1 MNLFI
6 EASAAFNNSKG
17 FIKSHIEEKSS
28 IEWLGVVARV
38 SDLEPVSLIKR
49 EDGLLGLAFKY
60 KESVTEANFKAD
72 VFGNEFVC
80 GSRNRGTDTLF
91 GVYDQQGKVF
101 QTNMTSL
108 EDLCSFLG
116 AKGVK

>member
-6 EASAAFNNSKG
+6 EASEAFNNSKV
-17 FIKSHIEEKSS
+17 FIKNHIEEKSS
-28 IEWLGVVARV
+28 IEWMGVIARI

-60 KESVTEANFKAD
+60 KESVTEANFKSD
-72 VFGNEFVC
+72 VFGNEFIC
-80 GSRNRGTDTLF
+80 GSRNWGTDTLF

-101 QTNMTSL
+101 QTDMTSL
-108 EDLCSFLG
+108 EALCSFLG